1 MIEVATRARHLH
13 LLQKLQAGRTL
24 TAVETRE
31 LAKLEKTKQRKA
43 KNKKNTATLAAE
55 QIIKTQKK
63 AAAYANTT
71 VRTIRRWLREGMPVT
86 EEGHY
91 IRGMLDI
98 YRLNKGREQT
108 ETKIKGESADA
119 DYKHA
124 KAKLI
129 GMELQLKTGELVRK
143 ADYDRRDVSRIRVIK
158 RGINAMCRKIVAG
171 VPVRYRRSVQK
182 IAEREA
188 RHLIEGFAK

>member
-1 MIEVATRARHLH
+1 M
-13 LLQKLQAGRTL
+13 
-24 TAVETRE
+24 RE
-31 LAKLEKTKQRKA
+31 LAKLEKKPRSKTKA
-43 KNKKNTATLAAE
+43 KKNTATLAAE

-71 VRTIRRWLREGMPVT
+71 VRTIRRWVDEGMPVT

-98 YRLNKGREQT
+98 YRLNKGKEQT
-108 ETKIKGESADA
+108 EMRTKGQEADA

-143 ADYDRRDVSRIRVIK
+143 ADYDRRDVTRIRVIK
-158 RGINAMCRKIVAG
+158 RGINAMCRKIVAS
-171 VPVRYRRSVQK
+171 VPARYRRSVQK
-182 IAEREA
+182 TAEREA